1 MYLSI
6 HKLSN
11 SILST
16 EPSFRSKN
24 VFIDTQIYH
33 TLFPLPI
40 NGKSKCVSIYTQ
52 SYQTLY
58 YTKLSNSILHKAIKL
73 YPTQRY
79 QTLSYMKL
87 SNSIL
92 HKAIELYPTRSYQT
106 LSYTKLSNSILHKAI
121 KLIPTRSYQTLFSLT
136 NKDMSNYVFIDTQSY
151 QTLFSLP
158 SNGSSNCRVNRVY
171 IQLTIFGYKGQIKI
185 KLTNY
190 TDR

>member
-33 TLFPLPI
+33 TLSLYR
-40 NGKSKCVSIYTQ
+40 SMVSLSVNLSTHKAIKLYPTQ
-52 SYQTLY
+52 SNQTLY

-73 YPTQRY
+73 YPTQR
-79 QTLSYMKL
+79 
-87 SNSIL
+87 
-92 HKAIELYPTRSYQT
+92 YQT

-171 IQLTIFGYKGQIKI
+171 IQLTIFGYKVQIKI

>member
-1 MYLSI
+1 MCIYL
-6 HKLSN
+6 H
-11 SILST
+11 
-16 EPSFRSKN
+16 
-24 VFIDTQIYH
+24 
-33 TLFPLPI
+33 
-40 NGKSKCVSIYTQ
+40 
-52 SYQTLY
+52 
-58 YTKLSNSILHKAIKL
+58 TKLSNSILHEAIKL
-73 YPTQRY
+73 YPTQSY
-79 QTLSYMKL
+79 QTLSYTTL

-92 HKAIELYPTRSYQT
+92 HEAIKLYPTQSYRT

-151 QTLFSLP
+151 QSLFSLP

-190 TDR
+190 TDRWLWKKYIYIVEITN

>member
-92 HKAIELYPTRSYQT
+92 HKAI
-106 LSYTKLSNSILHKAI
+106 

-171 IQLTIFGYKGQIKI
+171 IQLTIFGYKVQIKI

>member
-1 MYLSI
+1 MFMHVINALLQKVSISVYLSI

-33 TLFPLPI
+33 TLSLYR
-40 NGKSKCVSIYTQ
+40 SMVSLSVNLSTHKAIKLYPTQ

-79 QTLSYMKL
+79 QTLSY
-87 SNSIL
+87 
-92 HKAIELYPTRSYQT
+92 
-106 LSYTKLSNSILHKAI
+106 TKLSNSILSNKQGSCLTMYLLTHKAI
-121 KLIPTRSYQTLFSLT
+121 RLYSLYRA
-136 NKDMSNYVFIDTQSY
+136 MV
-151 QTLFSLP
+151 
-158 SNGSSNCRVNRVY
+158 V
-171 IQLTIFGYKGQIKI
+171 LTVV
-185 KLTNY
+185 
-190 TDR
+190 